1 MEEFKFSVLESV
13 AQSRLLAARDQI
25 SRSLVQ
31 VAHGNPLGAETDP
44 GRMIARLARKG
55 DMSEALATNVA
66 RTVEVARERVAMSD
80 GRADALDGREAV
92 IGDTI
97 DFVGVAFLT
106 IGRRA
111 ADCVV
116 RIAYRNG
123 KALGSGFLVAPNV
136 IITNNHVIDD
146 PGLADDLVAE
156 FDHER
161 DEAGGFRPPS
171 RYELDSRRLF
181 VTDPIDRLD
190 YTLIGL
196 GRRIDGPRDLMSLT
210 PLVLSDASDKHMLGE
225 VANVIQ
231 HPKGDYK
238 QLVLRENRLV
248 ARQGPMLF
256 YVADTDRGS
265 SGSPVFNNEWQVI
278 ALHHW
283 GGASPA
289 LRAVLP
295 PTTRITFNEGV
306 RISTIVAD
314 LKSRRQNG
322 GPNAASIG
330 DLLDYWARADRSGNG
345 VPVSRPAIRTS
356 TKTANIAN
364 ERAIMG
370 SRRDEDFSDR
380 AGYETGF
387 IPGCHIPLPSLK
399 GVKFRPARNLDARI
413 GEDPHEL
420 RYHHFSIVMNAV
432 RRCAYFTACNIDGST
447 IRGINRE
454 TKTVNED
461 PTIVDL
467 QVERL
472 EAAEAADDFALDPRV
487 HEDEQMGIEMYRQQ
501 RVHGYADP
509 QDRQRIARMFQ
520 KGHIVMRSDPAWG
533 PVEMAKL
540 AERDTF
546 FYTNAA
552 PQLGFFNQGSPVN
565 RPGAKGR
572 LRWRAVETYVLRNAR
587 TMRARVSVFAGPVFA
602 DDDPEYRGVK
612 IPMSFWKIAMW
623 ADPRRDGRVRSIAL
637 LAEQKTVLERLTN
650 GIPEAMGRLDVLSG
664 PSPERFDEIAELKRV
679 SEFLTTVEHIEALT
693 GLGFPDLVR
702 DGDLRA
708 GESTAHSIANDGEID
723 LDREPLRVAAKATAA
738 NEPPAKRLATK
749 RLRRRSERRPMP
761 EK

>member
-1 MEEFKFSVLESV
+1 MDEPKFPLLEFV
-13 AQSRLLAARDQI
+13 AQSRLMAARDQI
-25 SRSLVQ
+25 SRSLMQ

-55 DMSEALATNVA
+55 DMSEALATSVA
-66 RTVEVARERVAMSD
+66 RSVEMARERVAT
-80 GRADALDGREAV
+80 GDARVEIADGREAL

-123 KALGSGFLVAPNV
+123 KALGSGFLVAPDV
-136 IITNNHVIDD
+136 IMTNNHVIDH
-146 PGLADDLVAE
+146 PGLASDLVAE

-161 DEAGGFRPPS
+161 DDAGGLRPPT
-171 RYELDSRRLF
+171 RYELDAQRLF

-190 YTLIGL
+190 YTLIAL
-196 GRRIDGPRDLMSLT
+196 GRRIDGPRELASLT
-210 PLVLSDASDKHMLGE
+210 PLALSDAGDKHMLGE

-231 HPKGDYK
+231 HPTGDYK

-289 LRAVLP
+289 LRATLP
-295 PTTRITFNEGV
+295 PTTKISFNEGV

-314 LKSRRQNG
+314 LKSRHQNG

-330 DLLDYWARADRSGNG
+330 ELLDNW
-345 VPVSRPAIRTS
+345 SRPRRRGDPARLARPLIRNS
-356 TKTANIAN
+356 LSAANISI
-364 ERAIMG
+364 ERTTMG

-387 IPGCHIPLPSLK
+387 IPGCHIALPSLK
-399 GVKFRPARNLDARI
+399 NVKFRPARNLEARI
-413 GEDPHEL
+413 GEDPYEL
-420 RYHHFSIVMNAV
+420 RYHHFSIVMNAE
-432 RRCAYFTACNIDGST
+432 RRSAFFTACNIDGST
-447 IRGINRE
+447 IRAINRKD
-454 TKTVNED
+454 KTVIEE
-461 PTIVDL
+461 PTIFDL

-472 EAAEAADDFALDPRV
+472 EAAEAADDFAIDHRV
-487 HEDEQMGIEMYRQQ
+487 HEDEQMGIEMYEKQ
-501 RVHGYADP
+501 RVPGYADP
-509 QDRQRIARMFQ
+509 QDRNRIARMFQ
-520 KGHIVMRSDPAWG
+520 KGHIIMRSDPAWG
-533 PVEMAKL
+533 PIEMAKL
-540 AERDTF
+540 SERDTF

-565 RPGAKGR
+565 RPGGKGK

-587 TMRARVSVFAGPVFA
+587 TMRERVSVFAGPVF
-602 DDDPEYRGVK
+602 DEDDPEYRGVQV
-612 IPMSFWKIAMW
+612 PMSFWKIAMW
-623 ADPRRDGRVRSIAL
+623 ADPEHDRRIRSIAL
-637 LAEQKTVLERLTN
+637 LAEQRTVLERLTN
-650 GIPEAMGRLDVLSG
+650 GVPEAMERLDELTG
-664 PSPERFDEIAELKRV
+664 PSPERFDEIAELQRV
-679 SEFLTTVEHIEALT
+679 SEFLTTVEHIEKLT
-693 GLGFPDLVR
+693 DLTFPDLVR
-702 DGDLRA
+702 DGDVRA
-708 GESTAHSIANDGEID
+708 GESTAHNIANDGDIA
-723 LDREPLRVAAKATAA
+723 LDGEPRRAATKSAAAKKA
-738 NEPPAKRLATK
+738 PAKSMAAK
-749 RLRRRSERRPMP
+749 KAPRRRSR
-761 EK
+761 K